1 MLVVSKSLIGSFHK
15 RIVNLSI
22 LRIIYFLK
30 KACNL
35 TLLNLVNLKKSF
47 KLLNILKSPIQF
59 KVGRNQFAL
68 FKYRIILY
76 YNLSLTTKIN
86 LKLCKQFLRY
96 FYYKNIKNMLS
107 SNFYIKSKTVFK

>member
-1 MLVVSKSLIGSFHK
+1 MVVSKSSIGSFHK

-22 LRIIYFLK
+22 LRIIFFLK
-30 KACNL
+30 KACGL
-35 TLLNLVNLKKSF
+35 ALLNLVNLKKSF

-68 FKYRIILY
+68 FKYRAVLHY
-76 YNLSLTTKIN
+76 SLLSIKKVN
-86 LKLCKQFLRY
+86 SRLCKQLLSY

-107 SNFYIKSKTVFK
+107 SNFYIKSKVVFK